1 MSRKR
6 RSGLRHDGG
15 ASAVEYG
22 AILLLVAALAAVFT
36 VVALPERVKTSTAA
50 AICQLFSGND
60 ARDCPDDQPPVPVG
74 DDPAG
79 ENDPAEDDPAGNNP
93 AGDDPALPDP
103 DPDPQGQPPATDPA
117 LDPNDPDVK
126 TYNDAKQEADAAN
139 QALDDLGNESDKVKQ
154 EILDLLK
161 DLVGIT
167 DIEDCL
173 SKGDIVACIS
183 ALAGLVPWGKV
194 FKILKKI
201 PGAVKLAKR
210 LKELWDKVSDA
221 KARKKKA
228 DDALDDA
235 EEKLKNKGICKRPSS
250 FLPGTRVLL
259 ADGTSKPIERIRV
272 GDLVWA
278 ADPVS
283 GSSGPR
289 PVTHLIEGQGAK
301 RLVALS
307 TGFLGRFG
315 STVTATASHLFW
327 ETGTKAWR
335 HAADLAPGALLRAAG
350 GRPVTVTATA
360 RRTEV
365 TRVHNLTVAGRHT
378 YHVVVGGTAVLV
390 HNEEP
395 CPTTLGEEIGEETKS
410 VPRGSGQL
418 THIADRVSELGLDQK
433 GAATAVE
440 AAARRAFGETGG
452 VMRAPNG
459 NLVVL
464 PSQLQVGAWF
474 EVTPAGKVIGRKGK
488 IGLDG
493 NSDLNLMDLAPSP

>member
-6 RSGLRHDGG
+6 RTGLRRDGG

-22 AILLLVAALAAVFT
+22 AILILVAALAAVFA
-36 VVALPERVKTSTAA
+36 VVALPDRVKTNTAA
-50 AICQLFSGND
+50 AICQLFSGTD
-60 ARDCPDDQPPVPVG
+60 ARDCPDEQPPVAVNDAPG
-74 DDPAG
+74 D
-79 ENDPAEDDPAGNNP
+79 NDPTGGDP

-103 DPDPQGQPPATDPA
+103 DPQGQPPAAAPVDPA

-126 TYNDAKQEADAAN
+126 TYNDAKKEADAAN
-139 QALDDLGNESDKVKQ
+139 QALNDLGDESDKVKQ

-161 DLVGIT
+161 DVVGIT

-194 FKILKKI
+194 LKVLKKI

-235 EEKLKNKGICKRPSS
+235 ENKLKNKGVCKRPSS

-259 ADGTSKPIERIRV
+259 ADGTSKPVERIRI

-278 ADPVS
+278 ADPIS

-289 PVTHLIEGQGAK
+289 AVTHLIDSQGTR

-315 STVTATASHLFW
+315 PTVTATADHLFW
-327 ETGTKAWR
+327 EAGTKAWS
-335 HAADLAPGALLRAAG
+335 HAAGLVPGALLRAAD
-350 GRPVTVTATA
+350 GRSVTVAATS

-365 TRVHNLTVAGRHT
+365 TRVHNLTVAGPHT

-395 CPTTLGEEIGEETKS
+395 CPSTLGEEIGEETKS

-418 THIADRVSELGLDQK
+418 THISDRVSELGLDQK
-433 GAATAVE
+433 GAATATE

-452 VMRAPNG
+452 VMLAPNG

-493 NSDLNLMDLAPSP
+493 NADLNLMDLAPSP